1 MTTPTPSHGRPHEVP
16 LDDTAVLPIYPAR
29 PAPATKKTS
38 PWLIAIAAAAIVVG
52 LCCGGAV
59 IYAANDVS
67 DAAQP
72 AASNTTPAT
81 NFMDVHA
88 SPTPPV
94 MESTA
99 SETPAGESTGKPTT
113 TRPKVSHEP
122 IPTRAASP
130 RPAPTT
136 NQPKPPSIPVT
147 DPHFKS
153 CREANAAGYG
163 PYRRGVDPEYAW
175 YRDRNG
181 DGLVC
186 ERQ

>member
-1 MTTPTPSHGRPHEVP
+1 MP
-16 LDDTAVLPIYPAR
+16 LDDTAVLPIYPVR
-29 PAPATKKTS
+29 PAAAKKKTL
-38 PWLIAIAAAAIVVG
+38 PWLIATAAAAIVVG

-67 DAAQP
+67 DTTQP
-72 AASNTTPAT
+72 TASETKPGNSLIDA
-81 NFMDVHA
+81 DA
-88 SPTPPV
+88 SPTPSG
-94 MESTA
+94 MRSTA
-99 SETPAGESTGKPTT
+99 PNSLAGESTGKPATA
-113 TRPKVSHEP
+113 RPKVSNEP
-122 IPTRAASP
+122 TPTRAASP
-130 RPAPTT
+130 RPAPTAT
-136 NQPKPPSIPVT
+136 RPKPPSIPVT
-147 DPHFKS
+147 DPHFKP